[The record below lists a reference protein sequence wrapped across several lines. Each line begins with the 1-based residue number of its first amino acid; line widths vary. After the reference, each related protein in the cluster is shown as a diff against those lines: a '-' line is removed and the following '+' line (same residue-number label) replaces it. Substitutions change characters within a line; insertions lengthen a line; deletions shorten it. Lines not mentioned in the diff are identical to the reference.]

1 MTIMKKIFATLLAV
15 SMMLIGTRAS
25 AQMVTGAGYF
35 FASEKAGNSE
45 AVAHHGFYLGA
56 SYNIPI
62 VAGLGVAPGLY
73 LDMLV
78 YGKTAAS
85 GGSWANYYLAGRYRE
100 FAVNVPVNVNYRF
113 GLGDNAA
120 LLVYAGPT
128 FQVGIASTTTVSGE
142 VKIFGIMA
150 SDGTEFNHYNGDNGD
165 RNRFNMSV
173 GGGIGFEVGDL
184 LFTVGYDRSLLN
196 YVKSDDYTAA
206 RNMIK
211 AGINFAF

>member
-1 MTIMKKIFATLLAV
+1 MKKIFATVLAA
-15 SMMLIGTRAS
+15 SMMLIGTQAF
-25 AQMVTGAGYF
+25 AQVVPGAGYF
-35 FASEKAGNSE
+35 FASEKAGKSD

-73 LDMLV
+73 LDMLA
-78 YGKTAAS
+78 YGQAAAN
-85 GGSWANYYLAGRYRE
+85 GGSWASYYLAGSYRE
-100 FAVNVPVNVNYRF
+100 FAVNGPVNVNFRL
-113 GLGDNAA
+113 GLGSNAA

-128 FQVGIASTTTVSGE
+128 FQVGIASTTTLTGE
-142 VKIFGIMA
+142 VSILGVKY
-150 SDGTEFNHYNGDNGD
+150 SDGTKYNHYDADKGD
-165 RNRFNMSV
+165 RNRFNMSI

-196 YVKSDDYTAA
+196 YARSDNYTAA
-206 RNMIK
+206 RNMVK